1 MSGIWFTT
9 MGDETHN
16 LIFVAQVGAAH
27 GVRGEVKVTT
37 FTADPM
43 ALATYRDLRRQDG
56 SPGVAIASARPAKS
70 GLVCKLKGVE
80 DRNAAEA
87 LRGLK
92 LYISRDALPPA
103 EEDEFYLADLIG
115 LSVETADGQVLGT
128 VRTVQDFGAG
138 DLLEIQPK
146 GGASWWLPFTKE
158 AVPEVRLAEGK
169 VIADPPAV
177 IEGEQEAE

>member
-1 MSGIWFTT
+1 
-9 MGDETHN
+9 MGDETRN

-27 GVRGEVKVTT
+27 GVRGEVKITT

-43 ALATYRDLRRQDG
+43 ALAGYKTLLRQDG
-56 SPGVAIASARPAKS
+56 SPAPIIASARPT
-70 GLVCKLKGVE
+70 KGGIVARLRGAD

-92 LYISRDALPPA
+92 LYILRDSLPEP

-115 LSVETADGQVLGT
+115 LRVETAAGELLGT
-128 VRTVQDFGAG
+128 VKAVQDFGAG

-146 GGASWWLPFTKE
+146 AGASWWLPFTRE
-158 AVPEVRLAEGK
+158 AVPEVRIAEGK
-169 VIADPPAV
+169 LIAAPPAV
-177 IEGEQEAE
+177 IEADPNEGREEP

>member
-1 MSGIWFTT
+1 
-9 MGDETHN
+9 MGDETRN

-43 ALATYRDLRRQDG
+43 ALADYKTLLRQDG
-56 SPGVAIASARPAKS
+56 SPALTIMSARPTKGGIVAR
-70 GLVCKLKGVE
+70 LKGVA

-92 LYISRDALPPA
+92 LYISRDSLPPPD
-103 EEDEFYLADLIG
+103 EDEFYLADLIG
-115 LSVETADGQVLGT
+115 LAVETAAGELLGK
-128 VRTVQDFGAG
+128 VKTVQDFGAG

-146 GGASWWLPFTKE
+146 AGASWWLPFTRE
-158 AVPEVRLAEGK
+158 AVPEVRIAEGRLIAEPPP
-169 VIADPPAV
+169 VIEADPN
-177 IEGEQEAE
+177 EGREED

>member
-1 MSGIWFTT
+1 

-43 ALATYRDLRRQDG
+43 ALVSYKTLMRQDG
-56 SPGVAIASARPAKS
+56 SPALTIASARPTKGGIVAR
-70 GLVCKLKGVE
+70 LKGVD

-92 LYISRDALPPA
+92 LYISRDSLPEP

-115 LSVETADGQVLGT
+115 LTVETAAGELLGT
-128 VRTVQDFGAG
+128 VKTVQDFGAG

-146 GGASWWLPFTKE
+146 VGASWWLPFTRE
-158 AVPEVRLAEGK
+158 AVPEVRIAQGKLIAE
-169 VIADPPAV
+169 PPAV
-177 IEGEQEAE
+177 IEADPNEGHEEGED

>member
-1 MSGIWFTT
+1 
-9 MGDETHN
+9 MGNETDN

-27 GVRGEVKVTT
+27 GVKGEVKITT

-43 ALATYRDLRRQDG
+43 ALADYKTLMRQDG
-56 SPGVAIASARPAKS
+56 SPALAIASARPSKGGIVAR
-70 GLVCKLKGVE
+70 LKGVA

-92 LYISRDALPPA
+92 LYISRDSLPEP

-115 LSVETADGQVLGT
+115 LAVETLAGEPLGK
-128 VRTVQDFGAG
+128 VKAVQDFGAG

-146 GGASWWLPFTKE
+146 AGASWWLPFTRD
-158 AVPEVRLAEGK
+158 AVPEVRIAEGK
-169 VIADPPAV
+169 LIAAPPAV
-177 IEGEQEAE
+177 IEADPNEGREES

>member
-1 MSGIWFTT
+1 
-9 MGDETHN
+9 MGNENDN

-27 GVRGEVKVTT
+27 GVKGEVKIAT

-43 ALATYRDLRRQDG
+43 AMAGYKTLLRQDG
-56 SPGVAIASARPAKS
+56 SPALAIASARPAK
-70 GLVCKLKGVE
+70 GGIVARLKGVA

-92 LYISRDALPPA
+92 LYIRRDSLPEP

-115 LSVETADGQVLGT
+115 LTVETVEGEVLGK

-138 DLLEIQPK
+138 DLLEIQPRV
-146 GGASWWLPFTKE
+146 GASWWLPFTRD
-158 AVPEVRLAEGK
+158 AVPEVRLADGK
-169 VIADPPAV
+169 LIAAPPQSIEADPR
-177 IEGEQEAE
+177 EGQEP

>member
-1 MSGIWFTT
+1 

-43 ALATYRDLRRQDG
+43 ALASYKGLMRQDG
-56 SPGVAIASARPAKS
+56 SPALTIASARPTKGGIVAR
-70 GLVCKLKGVE
+70 LKGVD

-92 LYISRDALPPA
+92 LYISRDSLPEPD
-103 EEDEFYLADLIG
+103 EDEFYLADLIG
-115 LSVETADGQVLGT
+115 LAVETTAGELLGK
-128 VRTVQDFGAG
+128 VKTVQDFGAG

-146 GGASWWLPFTKE
+146 AGASWWLPFTRE
-158 AVPEVRLAEGK
+158 AVPEVRIAEGRL
-169 VIADPPAV
+169 IAEPPAV
-177 IEGEQEAE
+177 IEADPDEGRDQD

>member
-1 MSGIWFTT
+1 

-43 ALATYRDLRRQDG
+43 ALANYKTLMRQDG
-56 SPGVAIASARPAKS
+56 SPALTIASARPTKGGIVAR
-70 GLVCKLKGVE
+70 LKGVD

-92 LYISRDALPPA
+92 LYISRDSLPPP

-115 LSVETADGQVLGT
+115 LAVESAAGELLGK
-128 VRTVQDFGAG
+128 VKTVQDFGAG

-146 GGASWWLPFTKE
+146 AGASWWLPFTRE
-158 AVPEVRLAEGK
+158 AVPEVRIAEGK
-169 VIADPPAV
+169 LIAEPPAV
-177 IEGEQEAE
+177 IEADPDEGREQD

>member
-1 MSGIWFTT
+1 

-43 ALATYRDLRRQDG
+43 ALANYKTLMRQDG
-56 SPGVAIASARPAKS
+56 SPALTIASARPTKGGIVAR
-70 GLVCKLKGVE
+70 LKGVD

-87 LRGLK
+87 RRGLK
-92 LYISRDALPPA
+92 LYISRESLPPTD
-103 EEDEFYLADLIG
+103 EDEFYLADLIG
-115 LSVETADGQVLGT
+115 LAVETAAGELLGK
-128 VRTVQDFGAG
+128 VKTVQDFGAG

-146 GGASWWLPFTKE
+146 AGASWWLPFTRE
-158 AVPEVRLAEGK
+158 AVPEVRIAEGRL
-169 VIADPPAV
+169 IAEPPAV
-177 IEGEQEAE
+177 IEADPNEGREED

>member
-1 MSGIWFTT
+1 
-9 MGDETHN
+9 MGDEKHN

-43 ALATYRDLRRQDG
+43 ALAAYKTLMRQDG
-56 SPGVAIASARPAKS
+56 SPALTIASARPAKG
-70 GLVCKLKGVE
+70 GLVARLKGVD

-92 LYISRDALPPA
+92 LYISRDSLPEP

-115 LSVETADGQVLGT
+115 LSVETAEGELLGK
-128 VRTVQDFGAG
+128 VKTVQDFGAG
-138 DLLEIQPK
+138 DLLEIQPRA
-146 GGASWWLPFTKE
+146 GATWWLPFTRE
-158 AVPEVRLAEGK
+158 AVPQVLIAQGK
-169 VIADPPAV
+169 LIAAPPASIEADPN
-177 IEGEQEAE
+177 EGREEED

>member
-1 MSGIWFTT
+1 
-9 MGDETHN
+9 MGDEKHN

-43 ALATYRDLRRQDG
+43 ALAAYKTLMRQDG
-56 SPGVAIASARPAKS
+56 SPALTIASARPAKD
-70 GLVCKLKGVE
+70 GLVARLKGVD

-92 LYISRDALPPA
+92 LYISRDSLPEP

-115 LSVETADGQVLGT
+115 LSVETAEGELLGK
-128 VRTVQDFGAG
+128 VKTVQDFGAG
-138 DLLEIQPK
+138 DLLEIQPRA
-146 GGASWWLPFTKE
+146 GATWWLPFTRE
-158 AVPEVRLAEGK
+158 AVPQVLIAQGK
-169 VIADPPAV
+169 LIAAPPASIEADPN
-177 IEGEQEAE
+177 EGREEED

>member
-1 MSGIWFTT
+1 
-9 MGDETHN
+9 MGNENEN

-27 GVRGEVKVTT
+27 GVKGEVKITT

-43 ALATYRDLRRQDG
+43 AMAGYKTLLRQDG
-56 SPGVAIASARPAKS
+56 SPALAIASARPTKGGIVAR
-70 GLVCKLKGVE
+70 LKGVA

-92 LYISRDALPPA
+92 LYIRREDLPEPD
-103 EEDEFYLADLIG
+103 EDEFYLADLIG
-115 LSVETADGQVLGT
+115 LTVENAEGEVLGK

-146 GGASWWLPFTKE
+146 AGASWWLPFTRD
-158 AVPEVRLAEGK
+158 AVPDVRIGEGK
-169 VIADPPAV
+169 LIAAPPESIEADPR
-177 IEGEQEAE
+177 EGTDS

>member
-1 MSGIWFTT
+1 

-27 GVRGEVKVTT
+27 GVKGEVKITT

-43 ALATYRDLRRQDG
+43 AMADYKTLLRQDG
-56 SPGVAIASARPAKS
+56 SPALAIASARPTKGGIVAR
-70 GLVCKLKGVE
+70 LKGVA

-92 LYISRDALPPA
+92 LYISRDSLPEP

-115 LSVETADGQVLGT
+115 LAVETAAGELLGK
-128 VRTVQDFGAG
+128 VKTVQDFGAG

-146 GGASWWLPFTKE
+146 AGASWWLPFTRE
-158 AVPEVRLAEGK
+158 AVPEVRLAQGK
-169 VIADPPAV
+169 LIAAPPASLEADPD
-177 IEGEQEAE
+177 EGREE

>member
-1 MSGIWFTT
+1 
-9 MGDETHN
+9 MGDEKHN

-43 ALATYRDLRRQDG
+43 ALAHYKTLLRQDG
-56 SPGVAIASARPAKS
+56 SPALTIQSARPTKGGIVAR
-70 GLVCKLKGVE
+70 LKGVA

-92 LYISRDALPPA
+92 LYIPRDALPEP

-115 LSVETADGQVLGT
+115 LSVETAQGEVLGK
-128 VRTVQDFGAG
+128 VKTVQDFGAG
-138 DLLEIQPK
+138 DLLEIQPRA
-146 GGASWWLPFTKE
+146 GATWWLPFTRE
-158 AVPEVRLAEGK
+158 AVPQVLIAEGK
-169 VIADPPAV
+169 LIAAPPAV
-177 IEGEQEAE
+177 IEADPNEGREDEG

>member
-1 MSGIWFTT
+1 

-43 ALATYRDLRRQDG
+43 ALAAYKTLMRQDG
-56 SPGVAIASARPAKS
+56 SPALPIASARPAQG
-70 GLVCKLKGVE
+70 GLVARLKGVD

-92 LYISRDALPPA
+92 LYISRDSLPEP

-115 LSVETADGQVLGT
+115 LSVETAEGELLGK
-128 VRTVQDFGAG
+128 VKTVQDFGAG
-138 DLLEIQPK
+138 DLLEIQPRA
-146 GGASWWLPFTKE
+146 GATWWLPFTRE
-158 AVPEVRLAEGK
+158 AVPQVLIAQGK
-169 VIADPPAV
+169 LIAAPPASIEADPN
-177 IEGEQEAE
+177 EGR

>member
-1 MSGIWFTT
+1 
-9 MGDETHN
+9 MGDETRN

-43 ALATYRDLRRQDG
+43 ALAGYKTLMRQDG
-56 SPGVAIASARPAKS
+56 SAALTIASARPTKGGIVAR
-70 GLVCKLKGVE
+70 LKGVD

-92 LYISRDALPPA
+92 LYIHRDSLPPP

-115 LSVETADGQVLGT
+115 LTVETASGELLGKVKT
-128 VRTVQDFGAG
+128 VHDFGAG
-138 DLLEIQPK
+138 DLLEIQPRT
-146 GGASWWLPFTKE
+146 GASWWLPFTRE
-158 AVPEVRLAEGK
+158 AVPEVRITEGK
-169 VIADPPAV
+169 VIADPPAI
-177 IEGEQEAE
+177 IEADPNEGREEDI

>member
-1 MSGIWFTT
+1 
-9 MGDETHN
+9 MGDEQRN

-43 ALATYRDLRRQDG
+43 ALADYKTLLRQDG
-56 SPGVAIASARPAKS
+56 SPALTIASARPAK
-70 GLVCKLKGVE
+70 GGIVARLKGVA

-92 LYISRDALPPA
+92 LYIPRDSLPEP

-115 LSVETADGQVLGT
+115 LFVETAEGEALGT
-128 VRTVQDFGAG
+128 VKAVQDFGAG
-138 DLLEIQPK
+138 DLLEIQPRA
-146 GGASWWLPFTKE
+146 GATWWLPFTRQ
-158 AVPEVRLAEGK
+158 AVPEVRLAQGK
-169 VIADPPAV
+169 LIAAPPATLEADPD
-177 IEGEQEAE
+177 EGREE

>member
-1 MSGIWFTT
+1 
-9 MGDETHN
+9 MGDERRN

-43 ALATYRDLRRQDG
+43 ALADYKTLLRQDG
-56 SPGVAIASARPAKS
+56 SPALAIASARPAK
-70 GLVCKLKGVE
+70 GGIVARLKGVA

-92 LYISRDALPPA
+92 LYIPRDSLPEP

-115 LSVETADGQVLGT
+115 LFVETAEGEALGT
-128 VRTVQDFGAG
+128 VKAVQDFGAG
-138 DLLEIQPK
+138 DLLEIQPRA
-146 GGASWWLPFTKE
+146 GATWWLPFTRE
-158 AVPEVRLAEGK
+158 AVPEVRLAQGK
-169 VIADPPAV
+169 LIAAPPASLEADPD
-177 IEGEQEAE
+177 EGREE

>member
-1 MSGIWFTT
+1 
-9 MGDETHN
+9 MGNENDN

-27 GVRGEVKVTT
+27 GVKGEVKITT

-43 ALATYRDLRRQDG
+43 AMAGYKTLLRQDG
-56 SPGVAIASARPAKS
+56 SPALAIASARPAK
-70 GLVCKLKGVE
+70 GGIVARLKGVA

-92 LYISRDALPPA
+92 LYIRRDSLPEP

-115 LSVETADGQVLGT
+115 LTVETVEGEVLGK

-138 DLLEIQPK
+138 DLLEIQPRV
-146 GGASWWLPFTKE
+146 GANWWLPFTRD
-158 AVPEVRLAEGK
+158 AVPEVRLADGK
-169 VIADPPAV
+169 LIAAPPQSIEADPR
-177 IEGEQEAE
+177 EGQEP

>member
-1 MSGIWFTT
+1 
-9 MGDETHN
+9 MGDETRN

-27 GVRGEVKVTT
+27 GVRGEVKITT

-43 ALATYRDLRRQDG
+43 SLAGYKTLLRQDG
-56 SPGVAIASARPAKS
+56 SPAPAITSARPTKGGIVAR
-70 GLVCKLKGVE
+70 LKGVD

-92 LYISRDALPPA
+92 LYILRDSLPEP

-115 LSVETADGQVLGT
+115 LRVETAAGELLGK
-128 VRTVQDFGAG
+128 VKAVQDFGAG

-146 GGASWWLPFTKE
+146 AGASWWLPFTRE
-158 AVPEVRLAEGK
+158 AVPEVRIAEGK
-169 VIADPPAV
+169 LIAAPPAV
-177 IEGEQEAE
+177 IEADPNEGREEG

>member
-1 MSGIWFTT
+1 

-43 ALATYRDLRRQDG
+43 ALADYKTLLRQDG
-56 SPGVAIASARPAKS
+56 SPALTIASARPAK
-70 GLVCKLKGVE
+70 GGIVARLKGVD

-92 LYISRDALPPA
+92 LYISRESLPPTD
-103 EEDEFYLADLIG
+103 EDEFYLADLIG
-115 LSVETADGQVLGT
+115 LAVETTAGELLGK
-128 VRTVQDFGAG
+128 VKTVQDFGAG

-146 GGASWWLPFTKE
+146 AGASWWLPFTRE
-158 AVPEVRLAEGK
+158 AVPEVRIAEGRL
-169 VIADPPAV
+169 IAEPPAV
-177 IEGEQEAE
+177 IEADPNEGREED

>member
-1 MSGIWFTT
+1 
-9 MGDETHN
+9 MGDEDNN

-27 GVRGEVKVTT
+27 GVKGEVKVTT

-43 ALATYRDLRRQDG
+43 ALASYKTLLRQDG
-56 SPGVAIASARPAKS
+56 STALTIASARPSKGGIVAR
-70 GLVCKLKGVE
+70 LKGVA

-92 LYISRDALPPA
+92 LYIARDSLPEP

-115 LSVETADGQVLGT
+115 LAVETEAGEPLGK
-128 VRTVQDFGAG
+128 VKAVQDFGAG

-146 GGASWWLPFTKE
+146 AGASWWLPFTRE
-158 AVPEVRLAEGK
+158 AVPEVRIGEGK
-169 VIADPPAV
+169 LIAAPPAV
-177 IEGEQEAE
+177 IEADPTEGREEP

>member
-1 MSGIWFTT
+1 

-43 ALATYRDLRRQDG
+43 ALASYKSLMRQDG
-56 SPGVAIASARPAKS
+56 SPALTIASARPAK
-70 GLVCKLKGVE
+70 GGIVARLKGVD

-92 LYISRDALPPA
+92 LYISRDSLPEPD
-103 EEDEFYLADLIG
+103 EDEFYLADLIG
-115 LSVETADGQVLGT
+115 LAVETTAGELLGK
-128 VRTVQDFGAG
+128 VKTVQDFGAG

-146 GGASWWLPFTKE
+146 AGASWWLPFTRE
-158 AVPEVRLAEGK
+158 AVPEVRIAEGRL
-169 VIADPPAV
+169 IAEPPAV
-177 IEGEQEAE
+177 IEADPDEGRDQD